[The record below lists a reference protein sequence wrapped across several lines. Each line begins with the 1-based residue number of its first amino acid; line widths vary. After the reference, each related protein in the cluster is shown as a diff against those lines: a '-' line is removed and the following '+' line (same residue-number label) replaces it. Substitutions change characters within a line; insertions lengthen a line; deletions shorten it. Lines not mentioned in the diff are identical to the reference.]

1 MRAVS
6 SRHGAP
12 PVESSAPGRA
22 APNIKIR
29 PEAPVLSGAA
39 LARVRR
45 YPALAALCLS
55 APALAAAAHGEPRAF
70 AVFAVPLAC
79 ALAWHALS
87 GRAAP
92 APSAARIAS
101 RDVRPGALARL
112 LGPLMRTAAL
122 RRVQSRI
129 ESASKNQI
137 LRAGRAAN
145 PRLVGSSSVSWA
157 LASAVPAAPL
167 AALAAWH
174 GSPWA
179 AAALAAPPAL
189 MAARLLA
196 LRARASERGAQIDEE
211 VAHFAAMASVLES
224 AGAPLH
230 SVLSG
235 LSDSGTF
242 GAMRAEGRR
251 LRDLA
256 ALGRGPTEAL
266 LDVAAT
272 HPSSRFRALLEGY
285 VSAFNTGGADT
296 AGYLREQ
303 ARALLSESRSR
314 MRRYAGRAD
323 SAAQAILA
331 VMLLLPV
338 MGLSLAFLSAGG
350 LAGAVMALMIA
361 AMPPAAAAMI
371 AAVHASQPGRRDP
384 VRVRWHAF
392 AAGAA
397 AGAAVHLA
405 GGQAWE
411 AAGAAVVCGSAANA
425 LLTREAFARQ
435 AALEAPLPEFL
446 MRMARLR
453 NVGMGS
459 VRALGEVGRD
469 AAERAARGGRP
480 LFNRRFDLLVA
491 GMHRSVSAGSTLS
504 SAVEEARVGSWMA
517 RVVFYTLGRVHESGG
532 DTAGALDGVARWV
545 SGHAEA
551 KKEMSAG
558 LRGAAATAF
567 AGPVLMVMVSEMS
580 ARMAREMEGRLE
592 GAALALAAPAPD
604 GLSGLLAVTASACMG
619 AVLSKVSCFT
629 VRNTALTCAI
639 TGTTMALMYAAP
651 HVPGI

>member
-1 MRAVS
+1 M
-6 SRHGAP
+6 
-12 PVESSAPGRA
+12 
-22 APNIKIR
+22 
-29 PEAPVLSGAA
+29 
-39 LARVRR
+39 RR

-92 APSAARIAS
+92 RPPAARVSS

-129 ESASKNQI
+129 ESASKSQI

-157 LASAVPAAPL
+157 LASAAPAGLL

-235 LSDSGTF
+235 LAGSGTF

-338 MGLSLAFLSAGG
+338 MGLSLAFLSGG
-350 LAGAVMALMIA
+350 LAGAAMALVTA
-361 AMPPAAAAMI
+361 ALPPAAAAMI

-397 AGAAVHLA
+397 AGAAAHLA

-411 AAGAAVVCGSAANA
+411 AAGAAVVCGSALNA

-491 GMHRSVSAGSTLS
+491 GVHRSVSAGSTLS

-551 KKEMSAG
+551 KREMAAG
-558 LRGAAATAF
+558 LRGASATAF
-567 AGPVLMVMVSEMS
+567 AGPVLMVMITEMS
-580 ARMAREMEGRLE
+580 SRMAREMEGRLE
-592 GAALALAAPAPD
+592 GAALALAVPAPD

-629 VRNTALTCAI
+629 VRNTSLTCAI
-639 TGTTMALMYAAP
+639 TATTMALMYAAP